1 MGSCHVPDRKRRFF
15 AARSDAIGPSW
26 IWRHVRPESEMRRIT
41 DIAERPPAV
50 SIYCENGDIAVL
62 GEEGA
67 PLNLEDSSKLFGV
80 LPYAIDP
87 EAADRL
93 WTLSEQLLGL
103 KQHEAV

>member
-1 MGSCHVPDRKRRFF
+1 MTQITELQCACGQS
-15 AARSDAIGPSW
+15 
-26 IWRHVRPESEMRRIT
+26 IWCPTSPQLEGREGV
-41 DIAERPPAV
+41 
-50 SIYCENGDIAVL
+50 YCENGDIAVL